1 VERKTFTIVNKLGF
15 HARAASLFVKTANQ
29 FPCDV
34 KVFKN
39 SMVVNGKS
47 IMGLLTLAASP
58 GSNVLIQTDG
68 GFSREA
74 LDALGALIK
83 NKFWEEE

>member
-1 VERKTFTIVNKLGF
+1 
-15 HARAASLFVKTANQ
+15 
-29 FPCDV
+29 
-34 KVFKN
+34 
-39 SMVVNGKS
+39 MVVNGKS

-74 LDALGALIK
+74 LDALGALI
-83 NKFWEEE
+83 NNMFGEEE